1 MSRFH
6 ITRTWNTEH
15 VFKTRL
21 TLSRHL
27 RKYFGPLI
35 LLLVLIHTSGTKIAN
50 AQPTTNSSTKQTA
63 VTAES
68 IEALLKQV
76 TTSTDLDAAEKQI
89 IEALCKQSL
98 NGLEQIT
105 ELGKQLNEF
114 KRDSIDVQQRVAKL
128 RQRFVKFQSDQSS
141 PPTNLTLPELEQEIS
156 KRELIIEKLKSELA
170 KSEAEP
176 SKRVNRRQEIHKL
189 LLSANQR
196 IVKIQKEIETAV
208 PPDEPVLLRTAR
220 RYLLQVRR
228 KLIEVEQPVLQYELA
243 KYDAEDAVGFLR
255 LERDVHMQELKLA
268 NSELE
273 LLKKNLSKQ
282 RAADSTAAVKRARN
296 AVDSAPKA
304 LKSFAEQNL
313 ALAEVAY
320 ALTPPIE
327 KTRHNLEETK
337 TRFEAL
343 QKQFK
348 VMQQRV
354 NDIGLTGSIGAQLR
368 RQRVDLPDLRRRRI
382 YVQDRKVLIEDTQQK
397 LFEYDDLR
405 SMSAE
410 AELQRVLS
418 GTSVTNS
425 VEPKGLKTIA
435 QSLVEQRYELLD
447 DMIYHLNTYL
457 DTLFELDTTEQLL
470 IRETER
476 YESYIDE
483 RVLWIRSNRPLLSS
497 VAVDPSDTWVFSSS
511 RWAEVNRQLK
521 KDIQSHLMIYGIGFF
536 VFALLLW
543 QKPRLRRELDA
554 ISLIT
559 SRSTCTQFAPTFRAG
574 YLTLMLAIAWP
585 GIFLFFAW
593 RLNVSANG
601 SQFTHAISQALFVV
615 AYVYFPLELLRRV
628 CRKGGLANSHFEWPT
643 KTIKVIRA
651 NLHWAIFFGL
661 LVVFI
666 TSSLYYSETEHGAD
680 LVERLCFVSGMVILA
695 YLMRCMLRTDSGI
708 FCEYLRTHPDGW
720 FDRLKLIWSWG
731 FVLIPLAIAGLAIWG
746 YYYTAIQLTWRFY
759 ATFVF
764 IVAIELIQ
772 AFLNRLLLVQR
783 RAISIK
789 QSKERRI
796 VDAASREQ
804 TSDTAQNVLNQIGI
818 TEELQTDVAVNT
830 KQSQRL
836 IKTGLIAAS
845 LVGMWLIWIN
855 VLPALRIL
863 DQWPVW
869 TTTVNVKT
877 ETASGDRG
885 PVPMFSQP
893 VTSTTQPHEVLE
905 TVTVANLCLAILIG
919 IITFVCA
926 RNIPGLMEMS
936 VLQKL
941 PLDNSV
947 RYAITSLTSYFI
959 VLLGIILAFNAISV
973 GWSKVQW
980 LATALT
986 FGLAFGL
993 QEIFANFVAG
1003 LILLFERPIR
1013 VGDVVTIDDVTGVV
1027 SRIRIRA
1034 TTIMNLDRKEYM
1046 VPNKEFITGRM
1057 LNWTLSDTTHRIVIN
1072 VGVAYGSDVDRA
1084 KELLLNTC
1092 NNNPVI
1098 LKDPPTVVTFEGF
1111 GDNSLNLVVR
1121 TFVPDVYTRFT
1132 VIDQLYTA
1140 INKEFHEAKIVIAF
1154 PQRDLHL
1161 RSVDQSI
1168 LSGFSNNGNNDP
1180 KAA

>member
-1 MSRFH
+1 MDWVRDTGLDFNMRFAH
-6 ITRTWNTEH
+6 
-15 VFKTRL
+15 
-21 TLSRHL
+21 RHQL
-27 RKYFGPLI
+27 PARVGW
-35 LLLVLIHTSGTKIAN
+35 LLLVFAFSAISCPGFAN
-50 AQPTTNSSTKQTA
+50 AQPATNSSTIQPV

-76 TTSTDLDAAEKQI
+76 TTSTDLDAAAKQK
-89 IEALCKQSL
+89 IEAVCKQSL
-98 NGLEQIT
+98 NGLQQIT

-128 RQRFVKFQSDQSS
+128 RQSLVKLQSDQSS
-141 PPTNLTLPELEQEIS
+141 PPTHLTLPELEQEIS
-156 KRELIIEKLKSELA
+156 KREVIIEKLKSELA

-196 IVKIQKEIETAV
+196 IVKIQKELATAV
-208 PPDEPVLLRTAR
+208 SPDEPVLLTTAR

-228 KLIEVEQPVLQYELA
+228 KLIEVEQPILQYELA

-255 LERDVHMQELKLA
+255 LERDVHMQELKRA

-273 LLKKNLSKQ
+273 LLQKTLSKQ

-296 AVDSAPKA
+296 AVASVPKS
-304 LKSFAEQNL
+304 LKAFAEQNL
-313 ALAEVAY
+313 SLAEVAY

-327 KTRHNLEETK
+327 KTRHKLEETK
-337 TRFEAL
+337 TRFEAV

-382 YVQDRKVLIEDTQQK
+382 YVQDRKVLTEDTQQK

-405 SMSAE
+405 SMSSE
-410 AELQRVLS
+410 AELQRLLS
-418 GTSVTNS
+418 GTSVTDS
-425 VEPKGLKTIA
+425 TELERLKLVA

-447 DMIYHLNTYL
+447 DVIYHLNTYL

-476 YESYIDE
+476 YENYIDE
-483 RVLWIRSNRPLLSS
+483 RVLWIRSNRTLFSS
-497 VAVDPSDTWVFSSS
+497 VAVDPSDTWITSSS
-511 RWAEVNRQLK
+511 HWAEVSQQLG
-521 KDIQSHLMIYGIGFF
+521 KDFRSHPIIFGIGFF

-543 QKPRLRRELDA
+543 QKSRLRRELDA
-554 ISLIT
+554 IGQIA
-559 SRSTCTQFAPTFRAG
+559 SRGTCTQFAPTFRAG

-585 GIFLFFAW
+585 GILFFFAW
-593 RLNVSANG
+593 RLNVSSNG
-601 SQFTHAISQALFVV
+601 SHFTHAISRALFVV
-615 AYVYFPLELLRRV
+615 AYVYFPLEFLRRV
-628 CRKGGLANSHFEWPT
+628 CRNDGLAVSHFAWPT
-643 KTIKVIRA
+643 TTIKVIRA
-651 NLHWAIFFGL
+651 NLQWAILLGL
-661 LVVFI
+661 FVVFI
-666 TSSLYYSETEHGAD
+666 TSSLYYNDTEHGAD
-680 LVERLCFVSGMVILA
+680 LIERLCFVSGMVMLA
-695 YLMRCMLRTDSGI
+695 FLMRRVLRTDTGI
-708 FCEYLRTHPDGW
+708 FCEYLRAHPDGW
-720 FDRLKLIWSWG
+720 FDRLKQIWSWG
-731 FVLIPLAIAGLAIWG
+731 CVLIPLAIAGLAIWG
-746 YYYTAIQLTWRFY
+746 YYYTAIQLTWRLY

-796 VDAASREQ
+796 ADAASREHTATAPQ
-804 TSDTAQNVLNQIGI
+804 TVINQIAI
-818 TEELQTDVAVNT
+818 TEELQTDVAVIT

-836 IKTGLIAAS
+836 IKTGLIEAS
-845 LVGMWLIWIN
+845 LIGMWLIWIN

-877 ETASGDRG
+877 EIANENRA
-885 PVPMFSQP
+885 PVPMFAQP
-893 VTSTTQPHEVLE
+893 VVSAPQSSQVLQ
-905 TVTVANLCLAILIG
+905 TVTVADICLAILIG

-959 VLLGIILAFNAISV
+959 VLLGLILAFNAISV

-1013 VGDVVTIDDVTGVV
+1013 VGDFITIDEVTGVV
-1027 SRIRIRA
+1027 TRIRIRA
-1034 TTIMNLDRKEYM
+1034 TTIMNLDCKEYM

-1072 VGVAYGSDVDRA
+1072 VGVAYAADVDRA
-1084 KELLLNTC
+1084 KELLRETC
-1092 NNNPVI
+1092 NNNPGI
-1098 LKDPPTVVTFEGF
+1098 LKDPPTQVTFEGF

-1121 TFVPDVYTRFT
+1121 TFLPDVYARHTIT
-1132 VIDQLYTA
+1132 DELYTA
-1140 INKEFHEAKIVIAF
+1140 INKAFRKAKIEIAF

-1161 RSVDQSI
+1161 RSVDQSV
-1168 LSGFSNNGNNDP
+1168 LNGFSNNGNNDP